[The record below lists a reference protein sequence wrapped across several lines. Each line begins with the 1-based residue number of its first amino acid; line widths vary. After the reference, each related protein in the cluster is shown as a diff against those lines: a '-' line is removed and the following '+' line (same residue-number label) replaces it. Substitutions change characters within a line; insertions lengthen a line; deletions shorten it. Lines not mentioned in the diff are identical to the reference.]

1 MDKKFKI
8 LIYTAALTTLIA
20 GILHLLKVPNAI
32 DGNIYAGILFLV
44 GGIAQIFWIIPIIKQ
59 WGKVWYSI
67 GIAGTVIF
75 VLIWVITRIP
85 DNPITG
91 RGGSI
96 SNEGITIQVFQIAF
110 IILSILIL
118 FKITKINR

>member
-1 MDKKFKI
+1 MEKKFKI

-44 GGIAQIFWIIPIIKQ
+44 GGIAQIFWIVPIIKQ
-59 WGKVWYSI
+59 RGKVWYSI

-75 VLIWVITRIP
+75 VLIWIITRIP

>member
-1 MDKKFKI
+1 MEKKFKI
-8 LIYTAALTTLIA
+8 LIYTAALTTLVA
-20 GILHLLKVPNAI
+20 GILHFLKGPNAI
-32 DGNIYAGILFLV
+32 DGNIYADILFLV
-44 GGIAQIFWIIPIIKQ
+44 GGRAQIFWIVPIIKQ
-59 WGKVWYSI
+59 WGKVWYYI

-75 VLIWVITRIP
+75 VLIWIISRIP

-96 SNEGITIQVFQIAF
+96 SNEGITIQFFQLAF

>member
-1 MDKKFKI
+1 MEKKFKI
-8 LIYTAALTTLIA
+8 LIYTTALTTLIA
-20 GILHLLKVPNAI
+20 GILHILKVPNAI
-32 DGNIYAGILFLV
+32 DGNINAGILFLV
-44 GGIAQIFWIIPIIKQ
+44 GGIAQIFWIVPIIKQ

-118 FKITKINR
+118 FKITKIKR